1 MELTLA
7 SINSLSDALSVSR
20 TPSLFSLSPT
30 LKTGDARS
38 WQIEHETQARDERRR
53 RGGGRWRRRSYG
65 CHPGCRRRDR
75 RQRRRWI
82 GPRRS
87 VNTYHVAAIDFI
99 HHELCACILCVGQCL
114 KYIMFKL
121 YIYIYTFV
129 GDGEDERE
137 LDKML
142 NSVALDA
149 PGAACTETMEAK
161 EYLIRECA
169 LH

>member
-1 MELTLA
+1 
-7 SINSLSDALSVSR
+7 
-20 TPSLFSLSPT
+20 
-30 LKTGDARS
+30 
-38 WQIEHETQARDERRR
+38 
-53 RGGGRWRRRSYG
+53 
-65 CHPGCRRRDR
+65 
-75 RQRRRWI
+75 
-82 GPRRS
+82 
-87 VNTYHVAAIDFI
+87 
-99 HHELCACILCVGQCL
+99 
-114 KYIMFKL
+114 MFKL

-149 PGAACTETMEAK
+149 PGAACTETKEAK